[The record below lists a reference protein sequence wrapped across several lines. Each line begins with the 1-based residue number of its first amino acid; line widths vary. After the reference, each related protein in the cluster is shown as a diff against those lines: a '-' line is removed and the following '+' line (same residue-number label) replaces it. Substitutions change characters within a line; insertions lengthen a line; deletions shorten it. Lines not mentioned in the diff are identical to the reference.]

1 LGFAVLTWRELTGG
15 DPAMQYVVFFVV
27 AALLLGG
34 VATQF
39 AARFDATADVPAP
52 QVAVAVS
59 PPARE
64 PQQAA
69 TGPRTVTVHKDRRG
83 HFQVE
88 ASINGRR
95 MDLMVDTGASVVALT
110 RRDAQRIGVHP
121 APRDF
126 TVEVRTANG
135 IVRAAPARLD
145 AVEIGGIVVR
155 NVTALVVPDEA
166 LSENLLGLSFLSRLR
181 RYEYSDGRLVLE
193 N

>member
-1 LGFAVLTWRELTGG
+1 
-15 DPAMQYVVFFVV
+15 MQYVAFFLV
-27 AALLLGG
+27 AALLLAG

-39 AARFDATADVPAP
+39 AERFDDRATAPAP
-52 QVAVAVS
+52 KAAIAVS
-59 PPARE
+59 PPASE
-64 PQQAA
+64 PRQVSTA
-69 TGPRTVTVHKDRRG
+69 PRTVTVRKDRRG

-95 MDLMVDTGASVVALT
+95 MDLMVDTGASVIALT
-110 RRDAQRIGVHP
+110 RRDAQRIGLNP

-126 TVEVRTANG
+126 TAEVRTANG
-135 IVRAAPARLD
+135 TVRAAPARLD
-145 AVEIGGIVVR
+145 AVEISGIVVR
-155 NVTALVVPDEA
+155 DVTALVVPDEA